1 MVRWGAI
8 IRGFKS
14 VITRWFRTNTQI
26 KTVWQRNFHDH
37 IVRDEFE
44 LDRIRLYIRQNP
56 EKWQFDRENRN
67 SANRVSEPDVE
78 YNNETW
84 MV

>member
-1 MVRWGAI
+1 
-8 IRGFKS
+8 
-14 VITRWFRTNTQI
+14 
-26 KTVWQRNFHDH
+26 
-37 IVRDEFE
+37 VRDEFE
-44 LDRIRLYIRQNP
+44 LDRIRLYIKQNP